1 MKERDKGERKVG
13 QQSTYNEGEKARDRR
28 RQIGRD
34 RVGNSKRER
43 ETQRGK

>member
-13 QQSTYNEGEKARDRR
+13 LQSTDNEGERARDRR

-34 RVGNSKRER
+34 RVGNSRRER
-43 ETQRGK
+43 ETQRGE